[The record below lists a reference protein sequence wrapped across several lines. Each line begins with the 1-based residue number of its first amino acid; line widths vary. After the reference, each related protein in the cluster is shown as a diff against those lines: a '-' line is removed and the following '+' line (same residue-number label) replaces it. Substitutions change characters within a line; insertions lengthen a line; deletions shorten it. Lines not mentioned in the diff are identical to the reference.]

1 MLEPPA
7 TIAED
12 RSLSFDT
19 HLGHLNRRRLRAASW
34 YFALLVVL
42 LLVANITL
50 PGLRLWLHAV
60 VQVVAVIY
68 FVGLGFVCRSA
79 AAARWPTPVLP
90 LLFAS
95 AMAATG
101 LVFSVDLAE
110 RLGPNPAYATT
121 IFLACLAPIWPR
133 RLLLAVLLPV
143 HLLYLLIVFQIGQTA
158 TFLLLMGIGG
168 TVAGALGWFVAALQ
182 YRTER
187 HAFDTAATIRRQK
200 DELTAALARVNRLL
214 DERSEIVATVA
225 HDLQSPLAGI
235 RALLRT
241 IPDRL
246 EGDGAKLREIARTC
260 ADMQGAISRLLD
272 THAAESGETILD
284 VVDLDK
290 LFAEVAAT
298 ATPAAAEKGIALL
311 CDAGGL
317 SARAEPLMLA
327 RAIGNL
333 LSNAVKFSPKDCPV
347 RLEARSRGP
356 CVRVSVTDRGP
367 GIAAGEARSLFR
379 KFTRL
384 SSRPT
389 GGEPTSGLGL
399 YIVQSLA
406 NRMRATAGFEPNPE
420 GGSVFFLDLQAAA
433 CPADTASPRSQT

>member
-1 MLEPPA
+1 MLDPA
-7 TIAED
+7 ATAAED
-12 RSLSFDT
+12 ISLSFDT

-34 YFALLVVL
+34 YFALLVLL

-68 FVGLGFVCRSA
+68 FVGLGFVCRSV

-90 LLFAS
+90 FLFAS

-101 LVFSVDLAE
+101 LVFCVDLAE

-133 RLLLAVLLPV
+133 RLLLALLLPV
-143 HLLYLLIVFQIGQTA
+143 HLLYLLMVFQIGHTA

-200 DELTAALARVNRLL
+200 DELTVALVRVNRLL

-241 IPDRL
+241 IPDRP
-246 EGDGAKLREIARTC
+246 EGDGRKLREIARTC
-260 ADMQGAISRLLD
+260 ADMQSAISRLLD
-272 THAAESGETILD
+272 THAAESETSLD
-284 VVDLDK
+284 VVDLGK
-290 LFAEVAAT
+290 LFAEVAAA
-298 ATPAAAEKGIALL
+298 ATPAAAEKGITLL

-327 RAIGNL
+327 RAISNL

-356 CVRVSVTDRGP
+356 CVRVSVSDRGP
-367 GIAAGEARSLFR
+367 GIAADEARSLFR
-379 KFTRL
+379 KFTRV

-399 YIVQSLA
+399 YIVQGLA
-406 NRMRATAGFEPNPE
+406 TRMGATAGFEPNPG
-420 GGSVFFLDLQAAA
+420 GGSVFFLDLQTAA
-433 CPADTASPRSQT
+433 CPAVTPSRS